1 MQQPNATIIIGLS
14 NEHATSMLFLIL
26 NKLVQSD
33 DLTKKFQE
41 EINSKFSDLAKDG
54 SRGIDEAEFKDFFYE
69 HMLKWRPDVR
79 IAKEMF
85 NQLKEPRRLFDN
97 PRQAEGVIL
106 NKLQAYLEK
115 EQGVKVSLEEV
126 EKMVEKCEKVV
137 HKRKL
142 SREGKEVLLTW
153 RGFQQLLISS
163 PLFSLRQTGEQLEQ
177 RLMLIEQELR
187 EEKQKIL
194 TTQDMTRPLAHYFI
208 NSSHNT
214 YLLGNQLSS
223 DSSVDEYKR

>member
-1 MQQPNATIIIGLS
+1 MSLFHVNSWNYYRQIIL
-14 NEHATSMLFLIL
+14 L
-26 NKLVQSD
+26 
-33 DLTKKFQE
+33 QE
-41 EINSKFSDLAKDG
+41 EINSIFSELDRDG

-79 IAKEMF
+79 LAKGMF
-85 NQLKEPRRLFDN
+85 NKLKEPRRLFDN
-97 PRQAEGVIL
+97 PQQPEGVIL
-106 NKLQAYLEK
+106 SNLQAFLEK
-115 EQGVKVSLEEV
+115 EQGVQVSLEEV

-153 RGFQQLLISS
+153 RGFLQLLISS

-177 RLMLIEQELR
+177 RVMLIEQELR
-187 EEKQKIL
+187 EEAKGLEIGSL
-194 TTQDMTRPLAHYFI
+194 RRQDMSKPLAHYFI

-214 YLLGNQLSS
+214 YLVGNQLSS

>member
-1 MQQPNATIIIGLS
+1 MTERTHIPRHPHLS
-14 NEHATSMLFLIL
+14 LMGSE
-26 NKLVQSD
+26 QSD
-33 DLTKKFQE
+33 DFFIFQE
-41 EINSKFSDLAKDG
+41 EISSIFSELNKDG
-54 SRGIDEAEFKDFFYE
+54 SRGIDEAEFKDFFYG
-69 HMLKWRPDVR
+69 HMLKWRPDVL

-97 PRQAEGVIL
+97 PHQAEGVTL
-106 NKLQAYLEK
+106 GKLQAFIEK
-115 EQGVKVSLEEV
+115 KQGVQVSLEEV

-137 HKRKL
+137 YKRKL
-142 SREGKEVLLTW
+142 SREGKEVMLTW

-163 PLFSLRQTGEQLEQ
+163 PLFSLRQTEEQLEQ
-177 RLMLIEQELR
+177 RVMLVEQELK
-187 EEKQKIL
+187 EEKGKVERL

-214 YLLGNQLSS
+214 YLVGNQLSS